1 MRSGSAS
8 PPNRR
13 QPETESNVID
23 IIKSEDRGG
32 ADHGWLKSKHTFS
45 FADYHNPSMMGF
57 AKLRVVNED
66 WIEPGT
72 GFGTHP
78 HRDMEIVT
86 YMIDGALEHKD
97 SMGNG
102 SVIRPGELQR
112 MTAGTGVLHSE
123 YNHSE
128 EEKAHLLQIWILPE
142 RNGLEPG
149 YEQKLFP
156 SEEKRNQWRLVGSRD
171 GREGSLTIHQDVN
184 LWSTELEEGNELEY
198 AFDGQRRGFL
208 QVVRGAVEVEGNE
221 LVAGDAVAT
230 QDHPALRVRANN
242 DAELLLFDMN

>member
-1 MRSGSAS
+1 M
-8 PPNRR
+8 
-13 QPETESNVID
+13 TLFVLILV
-23 IIKSEDRGG
+23 GG

-45 FADYHNPSMMGF
+45 FADYHNPDMMGY

-66 WIEPGT
+66 WIEPGK

-86 YMIDGALEHKD
+86 YMVDGALEHKD

-112 MTAGTGVLHSE
+112 MTAGTGVFHSE
-123 YNHSE
+123 FNHSE
-128 EEKAHLLQIWILPE
+128 EEQAHLLQIWILPE

-156 SEEKRNQWRLVGSRD
+156 SEEKRNQWRLIGSRD

-184 LWSTELEEGNELEY
+184 LLASEIEDGEEVRYE
-198 AFDGQRRGFL
+198 FDGRRRGFM
-208 QVVRGAVEVEGNE
+208 QVVRGSVDVGGET
-221 LVAGDAVAT
+221 LVAGDALAT
-230 QDHPALRVRANN
+230 QDEESLSVRTSNS
-242 DAELLLFDMN
+242 AELLLFDMA

>member
-1 MRSGSAS
+1 MIDVIRSDS
-8 PPNRR
+8 
-13 QPETESNVID
+13 
-23 IIKSEDRGG
+23 RGA

-45 FADYHNPSMMGF
+45 FADYHNPAMMGF

-66 WIEPGT
+66 WIEPSQ

-123 YNHSE
+123 FNHSADE
-128 EEKAHLLQIWILPE
+128 QAHLLQIWILPE
-142 RNGLEPG
+142 QNGLEPG

-156 SEEKRNQWRLVGSRD
+156 PEEKHNQWRLVGSRD
-171 GREGSLTIHQDVN
+171 GRDGSLTIHQDVD
-184 LWSTELEEGNELEY
+184 LYSTVIDAGTELGYEFAER
-198 AFDGQRRGFL
+198 RRGFV
-208 QVVRGAVEVEGNE
+208 QVVRGAVEINGEPV
-221 LVAGDAVAT
+221 VAGDAIAT
-230 QDHPALRVRANN
+230 QDQDALTVRAKDNS
-242 DAELLLFDMN
+242 ELLLFDMM

>member
-1 MRSGSAS
+1 M
-8 PPNRR
+8 
-13 QPETESNVID
+13 QPDRETSMLD
-23 IIKSEDRGG
+23 IIPSDARGA
-32 ADHGWLKSKHTFS
+32 ADHGWLKSRHTFS
-45 FADYHNPSMMGF
+45 FADYYNPRMMGF

-66 WIEPGT
+66 WIEPGM

-112 MTAGTGVLHSE
+112 MTAGTGVQHSE
-123 YNHSE
+123 FNHSADE
-128 EEKAHLLQIWILPE
+128 RAHLLQIWILPE

-156 SEEKRNQWRLVGSRD
+156 HEEKRNAWRLVGSRD
-171 GREGSLTIHQDVN
+171 GRDGSLTIHQDVN
-184 LWSTELEEGNELEY
+184 LLATDLD
-198 AFDGQRRGFL
+198 AGQRLGYDFAGRRRGFL
-208 QVVRGAVEVEGNE
+208 QVVRGEIDVDGST
-221 LVAGDAVAT
+221 LVAGDAL
-230 QDHPALRVRANN
+230 ALSDQPSLQVEARKN
-242 DAELLLFDMN
+242 AEMLLFDMA

>member
-1 MRSGSAS
+1 MLDVIRSDS
-8 PPNRR
+8 
-13 QPETESNVID
+13 
-23 IIKSEDRGG
+23 RGA

-57 AKLRVVNED
+57 GKLRVINED
-66 WIEPGT
+66 WIEPGK

-86 YMIDGALEHKD
+86 YMVEGALEHKD

-123 YNHSE
+123 FNASQTDQ
-128 EEKAHLLQIWILPE
+128 AHLLQIWILPE

-156 SEEKRNQWRLVGSRD
+156 AEEKRNRWRLVGSSD
-171 GREGSLTIHQDVN
+171 GRDGSLTIHQDIE
-184 LWSTELEEGNELEY
+184 LWSTVLDAGKSIDY
-198 AFDGQRRGFL
+198 RFDGRRRGFVQL
-208 QVVRGAVEVEGNE
+208 VRGSVEIDGKQLE
-221 LVAGDAVAT
+221 AGDAVAIVD
-230 QDHPALRVRANN
+230 QPAVNIVATGNS
-242 DAELLLFDMN
+242 ELLLFDMP

>member
-1 MRSGSAS
+1 MIDVIRS
-8 PPNRR
+8 
-13 QPETESNVID
+13 ES
-23 IIKSEDRGG
+23 RGN

-45 FADYHNPSMMGF
+45 FADYHNPSRMSF

-66 WIEPGT
+66 RVEPGQ

-86 YMIDGALEHKD
+86 YVIDGALEHKD

-102 SVIRPGELQR
+102 SIIRPGELQR

-123 YNHSE
+123 YNHSTE
-128 EEKAHLLQIWILPE
+128 DIVHFLQIWILPE

-156 SEEKRNQWRLVGSRD
+156 IEEKRNRWRLVASRD
-171 GREGSLTIHQDVN
+171 GRDGALTIHQDVGLFATVLDQN
-184 LWSTELEEGNELEY
+184 IELDH
-198 AFDGQRRGFL
+198 AFDGNRRGFL
-208 QVVRGAVEVEGNE
+208 QVVKGSVEIDGEQ
-221 LVAGDAVAT
+221 LLAGDAVAT
-230 QDHPALRVRANN
+230 QDQATLQIRSIEE
-242 DAELLLFDMN
+242 AELLLFDMA

>member
-1 MRSGSAS
+1 MIDVIRSDS
-8 PPNRR
+8 
-13 QPETESNVID
+13 
-23 IIKSEDRGG
+23 RGA

-66 WIEPGT
+66 WIEPGQ

-123 YNHSE
+123 FNHSAE
-128 EEKAHLLQIWILPE
+128 DQAHLLQIWILPE
-142 RNGLEPG
+142 QNGLEPG

-156 SEEKRNQWRLVGSRD
+156 REEKHNRWRLVGSRD
-171 GREGSLTIHQDVN
+171 GRDGSLTIHQDVSLSSAMLDAN
-184 LWSTELEEGNELEY
+184 AELEY
-198 AFDGQRRGFL
+198 SFAAGRRGFL
-208 QVVRGAVEVEGNE
+208 QIVRGTVEVAGEQ
-221 LVAGDAVAT
+221 LAAGDAIAT
-230 QDHPALRVRANN
+230 QDHAVLSVRAVE
-242 DAELLLFDMN
+242 DSELLLFDMS

>member
-1 MRSGSAS
+1 M
-8 PPNRR
+8 
-13 QPETESNVID
+13 ID
-23 IIKSEDRGG
+23 IIRSESRGA

-45 FADYHNPSMMGF
+45 FADYHNPQMMGF

-66 WIEPGT
+66 WIEGGQ

-102 SVIRPGELQR
+102 SVIHPGEMQR

-123 YNHSE
+123 FNHSSDE
-128 EEKAHLLQIWILPE
+128 RAHLLQIWILPE

-156 SEEKRNQWRLVGSRD
+156 SEEKTNRWLLVGSRD
-171 GREGSLTIHQDVN
+171 GRDGSLTIHQDVN
-184 LWSTELEEGNELEY
+184 LLSTEIERDQDLAYSFSGR
-198 AFDGQRRGFL
+198 RRGFM
-208 QVVRGAVEVEGNE
+208 QVVRGTVEIEGETVVE
-221 LVAGDAVAT
+221 GDAVAM
-230 QDHPALRVRANN
+230 QDQEKLAVRAVE
-242 DAELLLFDMN
+242 DSELLLFDMA

>member
-1 MRSGSAS
+1 MIDVIRSDS
-8 PPNRR
+8 
-13 QPETESNVID
+13 
-23 IIKSEDRGG
+23 RGA
-32 ADHGWLKSKHTFS
+32 ADHGWLKSRHTFS

-57 AKLRVVNED
+57 GKLRVINED
-66 WIEPGT
+66 WIEPGK

-86 YMIDGALEHKD
+86 YMVDGALEHKD

-123 YNHSE
+123 FNASQTD
-128 EEKAHLLQIWILPE
+128 KAHLLQIWILPE

-156 SEEKRNQWRLVGSRD
+156 AGDKHNRWRLVGSRD
-171 GREGSLTIHQDVN
+171 GRDGSLTIHQDIN
-184 LWSTELEEGNELEY
+184 LWSTVLDAGETNDFHFENH
-198 AFDGQRRGFL
+198 RRGFV
-208 QVVRGAVEVEGNE
+208 QVVRGAVEIGGEPLE
-221 LVAGDAVAT
+221 AGDAVAT
-230 QDHPALRVRANN
+230 VDQPTLSTKATS
-242 DAELLLFDMN
+242 DAELLLFDMA

>member
-1 MRSGSAS
+1 M
-8 PPNRR
+8 
-13 QPETESNVID
+13 ID
-23 IIKSEDRGG
+23 IIRSEARGA
-32 ADHGWLKSKHTFS
+32 ADHGWLKSRHTFS

-57 AKLRVVNED
+57 GKLRVINED
-66 WIEPGT
+66 WIEPGQ

-86 YMIDGALEHKD
+86 YMVGGALEHKD

-123 YNHSE
+123 FNASQSDQ
-128 EEKAHLLQIWILPE
+128 AHLLQIWILPE

-156 SEEKRNQWRLVGSRD
+156 DEEKHNRWRVVVSPDGRD
-171 GREGSLTIHQDVN
+171 GSLSIHQDI
-184 LWSTELEEGNELEY
+184 ELHSALLDAGTSLDY
-198 AFDGQRRGFL
+198 AFGERRRGFV
-208 QVVRGAVEVEGNE
+208 QVVSGDVEVGDQT
-221 LVAGDAVAT
+221 LTAGDAI
-230 QDHPALRVRANN
+230 ALVDQEALQVRAIG
-242 DAELLLFDMN
+242 DAELLLFDMA